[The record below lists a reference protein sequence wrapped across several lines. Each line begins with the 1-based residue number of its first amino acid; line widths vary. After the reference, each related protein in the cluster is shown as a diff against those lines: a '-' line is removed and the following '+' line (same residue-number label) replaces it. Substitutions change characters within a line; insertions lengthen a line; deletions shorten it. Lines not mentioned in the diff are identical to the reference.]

1 MSVVPSCA
9 NEQRRATVFLNE
21 ELKLKMREL
30 SPPQCRVILFGR
42 KDVILYFV
50 FSKYIIQ

>member
-21 ELKLKMREL
+21 ELKLKMKE
-30 SPPQCRVILFGR
+30 
-42 KDVILYFV
+42 
-50 FSKYIIQ
+50 

>member
-21 ELKLKMREL
+21 ELKIENERIKP
-30 SPPQCRVILFGR
+30 SQCRVILFGR
-42 KDVILYFV
+42 KDVILHFV

>member
-21 ELKLKMREL
+21 ELRIKNERMNIG
-30 SPPQCRVILFGR
+30 SA
-42 KDVILYFV
+42 
-50 FSKYIIQ
+50 